1 MSIVSDKQEYSPE
14 DLFQLLP
21 GVSEKDFF
29 STLTSL
35 QQSSYIQLVDDDG
48 DEIVRVRPGLSWED
62 YSDRVSELAIRILL
76 LLTEA
81 PTTFFVLQNTQS
93 GKLSITAREVKK
105 WAENVDYKVITFF
118 ISSNDRT
125 LTDQSADGIAS
136 HLDQNVFV
144 LSSNSR
150 VDISTIKKNI
160 LSYAADPLG
169 EYKMPVIA
177 ALSNRQQNAR
187 VLELIDYI
195 HQLAEADEESR
206 GMSSLRYGIIFDEA
220 DTTYPILREQIA
232 VLDDIKRKTK
242 ASRQVSFRSLFS
254 SKRFLH
260 RLGFVTATEGCLMG
274 DEYPECARAQL
285 YHAEKDEFA
294 SEHYRAIHTRD
305 AVIHEVDQPKNMKN
319 NVYAMKVIKEN
330 YDYFFSKKSGVYRK
344 IIVHSNSL
352 TMDMELFAEECVEM
366 GMNALVFNMNGISI
380 FTPDGE
386 LPEVATKKK
395 RFNKVLF
402 DVVEENKLDA
412 RPLVIIGRRKVDRG
426 LSFHYAPRDGSRGLI
441 WTDIILGRI
450 EDVSSAVQKAGRMA
464 GVIAHCP
471 QYTGE
476 CHYWT
481 TSDTRDRCVR
491 KNRINDEANR
501 HAETS
506 SLKKSL
512 QKAVSS
518 VGLPEEESQAMVPVV
533 IKMTRVQ
540 LEEVMSSEFQR
551 RANTMRVLEKN
562 RPELAEYL
570 GEYRMVRCQVPESDE
585 SYRNQVEYPIE
596 CARLGKKLSK
606 SIPAESKSHNC
617 YNVFIDV
624 KGSNLVVIVWNGKG
638 QVAKGC
644 CYVKQRGKY
653 KGEKCGKKCESDSNM
668 CAKHAGEATYKKVI
682 IEDDDE

>member
-14 DLFQLLP
+14 DLLQLLP

-29 STLTSL
+29 STLSTLEQQTYL
-35 QQSSYIQLVDDDG
+35 QIVEDDG
-48 DEIVRVRPGLSWED
+48 DEIVRVRPGLRWED
-62 YSDRVSELAIRILL
+62 YNESVSELGIRVLL

-105 WAENVDYKVITFF
+105 WSENTDYKVITFF
-118 ISSNDRT
+118 ITSNDRT
-125 LTDQSADGIAS
+125 LTDQSADGIAK
-136 HLDQNVFV
+136 HLDHNVFV
-144 LSSNSR
+144 LSSNAR

-177 ALSNRQQNAR
+177 ALANRQQNAR

-220 DTTYPILREQIA
+220 DTTYPVLREQIE
-232 VLDDIKRKTK
+232 VMDDIKRKTK
-242 ASRQVSFRSLFS
+242 ASRQASYRSLFTG
-254 SKRFLH
+254 KRFLH

-274 DEYPECARAQL
+274 DEFPECAQAQL

-294 SEHYRAIHTRD
+294 IEHYRAIHTRD
-305 AVIHEVDQPKNMKN
+305 AVVHEVEQPKGMKN

-330 YDYFFSKKSGVYRK
+330 RGHFFSKTNGQYRK

-352 TMDMELFAEECVEM
+352 TIDMDLFAEECVEM
-366 GMNALVFNMNGISI
+366 GMNALVFNMNGVSI
-380 FTPDGE
+380 FTPDDQ
-386 LPEVATKKK
+386 LDDVKTKKK

-402 DVVEENKLDA
+402 DVVEDLED

-471 QYTGE
+471 QYAGE

-481 TSDTRDRCVR
+481 TADTRDRCVR
-491 KNRINDEANR
+491 KNQINDAANR
-501 HAETS
+501 HSETS

-512 QKAVSS
+512 QMAVSS
-518 VGLPEEESQAMVPVV
+518 VGELKEESQAMVPVV
-533 IKMTRVQ
+533 VKMTKAQ

-551 RANTMRVLEKN
+551 RANVMSVLEKN
-562 RPELAEYL
+562 RSELVEYLAEY
-570 GEYRMVRCQVPESDE
+570 RMSRCQVPESEE
-585 SYRNQVEYPIE
+585 SYRNHVEHPIE
-596 CARLGKKLSK
+596 CARVGKKLSK

-617 YNVFIDV
+617 YNVFIDL
-624 KGSNLVVIVWNGKG
+624 KGCQLVVIVWNGKG
-638 QVAKGC
+638 QASKGC

-653 KGEKCGKKCESDSNM
+653 KGEMCGKKCESDSNM
-668 CAKHAGEATYKKVI
+668 CGKHAGEATYRKVI